1 MSVYSKILKLLIE
14 ESEKI
19 NLPDEAMLS
28 VGFVLTNDE
37 GFKYT
42 IKKIIKDE
50 EDNRK
55 FLIVSDGY
63 KELFTY
69 DQIKKNF
76 KRA

>member
-1 MSVYSKILKLLIE
+1 MSVYAKVLKLLLV

-19 NLPDEAMLS
+19 NVPDESMLG
-28 VGFVLTNDE
+28 VGFVLTNDD

-42 IKKIIKDE
+42 IKKISKDE
-50 EDNRK
+50 NGKRK
-55 FLIVSDGY
+55 FLITSVGY
-63 KELFTY
+63 KEILSY